1 MRERT
6 ESTLLQPSCVFIV
19 GFLSFYLFSVYFFH
33 GILLLHFSTLFPI
46 INRGKEE
53 KNTPYPPQSK
63 SNVFYLFSSLLLYHF
78 VPRKIPGTAAISTTI
93 LNFAFALAYRPFIG
107 RSILEYKKK
116 KKQKIAIGKCV
127 YKWFILSPHSTLRGS
142 PIFCCFETLE
152 RRKKEKTKKKNN
164 SISEFTKDEALRIL
178 ALYLLLLTY
187 SPVVSSTFVLIYF
200 FVGRVFSPLVCYPC
214 HLVYELMAAS
224 LVTPM
229 AHSTP

>member
-1 MRERT
+1 MCFIFSRRCYCII
-6 ESTLLQPSCVFIV
+6 LYHGKFPAPQPSSP
-19 GFLSFYLFSVYFFH
+19 LSWISPLLWPTAHSSV
-33 GILLLHFSTLFPI
+33 
-46 INRGKEE
+46 
-53 KNTPYPPQSK
+53 
-63 SNVFYLFSSLLLYHF
+63 
-78 VPRKIPGTAAISTTI
+78 
-93 LNFAFALAYRPFIG
+93 G
-107 RSILEYKKK
+107 RSLNTKK

-187 SPVVSSTFVLIYF
+187 SPLCPVVSSTFVLIYF